1 MGPTLCLRIHLS
13 NLCVRLFLVM
23 NNLNHAMD
31 RNTVTV
37 TSRAVINMLLKFF
50 FRFPPADFMED
61 LVSLADA
68 KTGLYDIA

>member
-1 MGPTLCLRIHLS
+1 
-13 NLCVRLFLVM
+13 
-23 NNLNHAMD
+23 MD

-50 FRFPPADFMED
+50 FRFPPADCMED

-68 KTGLYDIA
+68 KTGLYDIAENCL